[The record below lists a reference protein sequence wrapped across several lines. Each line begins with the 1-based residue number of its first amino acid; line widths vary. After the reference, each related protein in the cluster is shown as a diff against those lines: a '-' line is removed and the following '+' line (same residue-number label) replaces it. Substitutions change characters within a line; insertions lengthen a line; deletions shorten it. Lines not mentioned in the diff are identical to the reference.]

1 MMLVTRRHLLL
12 TGFLISVFLIIYVLY
27 TQYVLGLEPCPL
39 CILQRVAVIALGLS
53 FLLLALRPPQRKQ
66 SKFLASLLLV
76 MISSAGVG
84 IAARHVWIQNLP
96 PEKVPGCGPGLDFM
110 IANFPLSE
118 VLEMVFSGSGE
129 CAEVSWS
136 FAFLS
141 MPAWVIVWLIF
152 LGFFGVWTIHQSDLI
167 EAK

>member
-1 MMLVTRRHLLL
+1 MMLVTRRKLFL
-12 TGFLISVFLIIYVLY
+12 TGFLISVLLIVYVLY

-39 CILQRVAVIALGLS
+39 CILQRVAVIALGIA

-66 SKFLASLLLV
+66 SKFLTSLLLV

-84 IAARHVWIQNLP
+84 IAARHVWLQNLP
-96 PEKVPGCGPGLDFM
+96 PDKVPGCGPGLDFM
-110 IANFPLSE
+110 MANFPLSD

-129 CAEVSWS
+129 CAEISWS

-141 MPAWVIVWLIF
+141 MPAWALIWLIV
-152 LGFFGVWTIHQSDLI
+152 LGSFGVWSIHQRRFN
-167 EAK
+167 

>member
-12 TGFLISVFLIIYVLY
+12 TGFLISVLLIVYVLY

-39 CILQRVAVIALGLS
+39 CLLQRVAVIALCLS

-66 SKFLASLLLV
+66 SKFLASLLLM

-96 PEKVPGCGPGLDFM
+96 PDKVPGCGPGLDFM
-110 IANFPLSE
+110 MANFPLSE

-129 CAEVSWS
+129 CAEISWS

-141 MPAWVIVWLIF
+141 MPAWVIIWLIV
-152 LGFFGVWTIHQSDLI
+152 LGSFGVWSIHQRRFN
-167 EAK
+167 

>member
-1 MMLVTRRHLLL
+1 MMLVTKRHLLL
-12 TGFLISVFLIIYVLY
+12 TGFLISVLLIVYVLY

-39 CILQRVAVIALGLS
+39 CILQRVAVITLGLS
-53 FLLLALRPPQRKQ
+53 FLLLAVRPPQRKQ

-96 PEKVPGCGPGLDFM
+96 PETVPGCGPGLDFM

-129 CAEVSWS
+129 CAEISWS

-141 MPAWVIVWLIF
+141 MPAWALIWLIV
-152 LGFFGVWTIHQSDLI
+152 LGSFGVWSIHQRRFN
-167 EAK
+167 

>member
-1 MMLVTRRHLLL
+1 MTRRNLLL
-12 TGFLISVFLIIYVLY
+12 TGFLFSVLLIVYALY
-27 TQYVLGLEPCPL
+27 TQYVLGLAPCPL

-84 IAARHVWIQNLP
+84 IAARHVWLQNLP
-96 PEKVPGCGPGLDFM
+96 PDKVPGCGPGLDFM
-110 IANFPLSE
+110 MANFPLSE
-118 VLEMVFSGSGE
+118 ALEMVFSGSGE
-129 CAEVSWS
+129 CAEISWS

-141 MPAWVIVWLIF
+141 MPAWVIIWLIF
-152 LGFFGVWTIHQSDLI
+152 LGSYGVWTIHQGRYN
-167 EAK
+167 

>member
-1 MMLVTRRHLLL
+1 MMGITRRNLLL
-12 TGFLISVFLIIYVLY
+12 TGFLCSVLLIAYALY

-53 FLLLALRPPQRKQ
+53 FLFMALKHPQTKQ
-66 SKFLASLLLV
+66 SKFFASLLLTI
-76 MISSAGVG
+76 ISSAGVG
-84 IAARHVWIQNLP
+84 IAARHVWLQNLP
-96 PEKVPGCGPGLDFM
+96 PDKVPGCGPGLDFM

-129 CAEVSWS
+129 CAEISWS

-141 MPAWVIVWLIF
+141 MPAWVIIWLIF
-152 LGFFGVWTIHQSDLI
+152 LGSYGVWTIHQGRYN
-167 EAK
+167 

>member
-1 MMLVTRRHLLL
+1 MMLVTKRHLLL
-12 TGFLISVFLIIYVLY
+12 TGFLISVLLIVYVLY

-53 FLLLALRPPQRKQ
+53 FLLLAVRPPQRKQ

-84 IAARHVWIQNLP
+84 VAARHVWLQNLP
-96 PEKVPGCGPGLDFM
+96 PDKVPGCGPGLDFM
-110 IANFPLSE
+110 MANFPLSE
-118 VLEMVFSGSGE
+118 ALEMVFSGSGE
-129 CAEVSWS
+129 CAEISWS

-141 MPAWVIVWLIF
+141 MPAWALIWLIV
-152 LGFFGVWTIHQSDLI
+152 LGSFGVWSIHQRRFN
-167 EAK
+167 

>member
-1 MMLVTRRHLLL
+1 MQVTKRNLLL
-12 TGFLISVFLIIYVLY
+12 TGFLFSIFLIVYALY
-27 TQYVLGLEPCPL
+27 AQYVLGLEPCPL

-118 VLEMVFSGSGE
+118 VLEMAFSGSGE
-129 CAEVSWS
+129 CAEISWS

-141 MPAWVIVWLIF
+141 MPAWVIIWLIV
-152 LGFFGVWTIHQSDLI
+152 LGSFGVWSIHQRRFN
-167 EAK
+167 

>member
-12 TGFLISVFLIIYVLY
+12 TGFLISVLLIVYVLY
-27 TQYVLGLEPCPL
+27 AQYVLGLEPCPL
-39 CILQRVAVIALGLS
+39 CILQRVAVLALGLS

-66 SKFLASLLLV
+66 SKFLASLLLM

-96 PEKVPGCGPGLDFM
+96 PDKVPGCGPGLDFM

-118 VLEMVFSGSGE
+118 ALEMVFSGSGE
-129 CAEVSWS
+129 CAEISWS

-152 LGFFGVWTIHQSDLI
+152 LGFFGVWTIHQRRFN
-167 EAK
+167 

>member
-1 MMLVTRRHLLL
+1 MMLVTKRNLLL
-12 TGFLISVFLIIYVLY
+12 AGFLFSIFLIVYALY
-27 TQYVLGLEPCPL
+27 AQYVLGLEPCPL
-39 CILQRVAVIALGLS
+39 CILQRMAVIALGLS
-53 FLLLALRPPQRKQ
+53 FLLLAVRPPQRKQ

-96 PEKVPGCGPGLDFM
+96 PDKVPGCGPGLDFM

-118 VLEMVFSGSGE
+118 VLEMAFSGSGE
-129 CAEVSWS
+129 CAEISWS

-141 MPAWVIVWLIF
+141 MPAWVIIWLIV
-152 LGFFGVWTIHQSDLI
+152 LGSFGVWSIHQRRFN
-167 EAK
+167 

>member
-12 TGFLISVFLIIYVLY
+12 TGFLISAFLIIYVLY

-53 FLLLALRPPQRKQ
+53 FLLLAVRPPQRKQ

-84 IAARHVWIQNLP
+84 IAARHVWLQNLP
-96 PEKVPGCGPGLDFM
+96 PDKVPGCGPGLDFM
-110 IANFPLSE
+110 ISNFPLSE
-118 VLEMVFSGSGE
+118 ALEMVFSGSGE
-129 CAEVSWS
+129 CAEISWS

-141 MPAWVIVWLIF
+141 MPAWALIWLIL
-152 LGFFGVWTIHQSDLI
+152 LGSFGVWSIYQRRFN
-167 EAK
+167 

>member
-12 TGFLISVFLIIYVLY
+12 TGFLISFLLIVYVLY
-27 TQYVLGLEPCPL
+27 AEHVLGLEPCPL
-39 CILQRVAVIALGLS
+39 CILQRIAVIALGLS
-53 FLLLALRPPQRKQ
+53 FLLLALRPPQRKR

-76 MISSAGVG
+76 MISSAGVWV
-84 IAARHVWIQNLP
+84 AARHVWIQNLP
-96 PEKVPGCGPGLDFM
+96 PDKVPGCGPGLDFM

-129 CAEVSWS
+129 CAEISWS

-141 MPAWVIVWLIF
+141 MPAWALIWLIV
-152 LGFFGVWTIHQSDLI
+152 LGSFGVWSIHQGRF
-167 EAK
+167 K

>member
-1 MMLVTRRHLLL
+1 MMLVTKRNLLL
-12 TGFLISVFLIIYVLY
+12 AGFLFSIFLIVYALY
-27 TQYVLGLEPCPL
+27 AQYVLGLEPCPL

-129 CAEVSWS
+129 CAEISWS

-141 MPAWVIVWLIF
+141 MPSWVIIWLIV
-152 LGFFGVWTIHQSDLI
+152 LGSFGVWSIHQRRFN
-167 EAK
+167 

>member
-39 CILQRVAVIALGLS
+39 CILQRVAVIVLGLS
-53 FLLLALRPPQRKQ
+53 FLLLAVRPPQRKQ

-84 IAARHVWIQNLP
+84 IAARHVWLQNLP
-96 PEKVPGCGPGLDFM
+96 PDKVPGCGPGLDFM
-110 IANFPLSE
+110 MANFPLSE

-129 CAEVSWS
+129 CAEISWS

-141 MPAWVIVWLIF
+141 MPAWALIWLIV
-152 LGFFGVWTIHQSDLI
+152 LGSFGVWSIHQRRFN
-167 EAK
+167 

>member
-1 MMLVTRRHLLL
+1 MMLVTKRNLLL
-12 TGFLISVFLIIYVLY
+12 AGFLFSIFLIVYALY
-27 TQYVLGLEPCPL
+27 AQYVLGLEPCPL
-39 CILQRVAVIALGLS
+39 CILQRMAVIALGLS

-129 CAEVSWS
+129 CAEISWS

-141 MPAWVIVWLIF
+141 MPAWVIIWLIV
-152 LGFFGVWTIHQSDLI
+152 LGSFGVWSIHQRRFN
-167 EAK
+167 